1 MNNLYDKIVSY
12 IFMNIKLSANKKK
25 FNYLFKNGKSINSK
39 AFWIIYSKKPLN
51 NQESYC
57 AFVAPKKHFKKAV
70 QRNRAKRI
78 LKSLF
83 WKDIKKNHL
92 WNGDFI
98 VFAKPLVLQRS
109 FKKICED
116 KKTIVKKLNMYV
128 LNKK

>member
-1 MNNLYDKIVSY
+1 MST
-12 IFMNIKLSANKKK
+12 KLSENKKK

-39 AFWIIYSKKPLN
+39 VLWIIYSKTPSN
-51 NQESYC
+51 IEESYC
-57 AFVAPKKHFKKAV
+57 AFVAPKKHFKNAV
-70 QRNRAKRI
+70 QRNKAKRI

-98 VFAKPLVLQRS
+98 VFAKPLVLECS
-109 FKKICED
+109 FKEVCED
-116 KKTIVKKLNMYV
+116 KKVIVKKLNMCF